1 MQQTRQQTLPVSPR
15 KRPKTMKND
24 TRQPFLAPF
33 RADRATAVLGIVV
46 RMTVDDLR
54 QKAEAAAR
62 GMSVNVWSA
71 FLAETRC
78 RAKIATWVARFGRDL
93 PSHHVVHGRRFGG
106 CVEEPG
112 ASNGRIG
119 QPRGA
124 EIESLNIARLLH
136 LSGQIFLIPQLRALK
151 QLKCSSHN
159 TLPLPIPLR
168 FSAAAAEGGEPG
180 LSRLLPDRD

>member
-1 MQQTRQQTLPVSPR
+1 MQQTRQQTLPILPR

-62 GMSVNVWSA
+62 GMSVSVWSA
-71 FLAETRC
+71 FLAETLY

-106 CVEEPG
+106 CVSDPG
-112 ASNGRIG
+112 ASNGLIG

-124 EIESLNIARLLH
+124 EIKSLNIASEPLLFGFISGAQGGRAMNPKSSGSGAI
-136 LSGQIFLIPQLRALK
+136 LSEYEAIYAGGGGG
-151 QLKCSSHN
+151 CN
-159 TLPLPIPLR
+159 TS
-168 FSAAAAEGGEPG
+168 FSN
-180 LSRLLPDRD
+180 LLDER

>member
-1 MQQTRQQTLPVSPR
+1 MEQTRQQTLPVSPR

-46 RMTVDDLR
+46 RMTADDLR

-71 FLAETRC
+71 FLAETRF

-93 PSHHVVHGRRFGG
+93 PSHHVVDGRRFFLALTGL
-106 CVEEPG
+106 G
-112 ASNGRIG
+112 A
-119 QPRGA
+119 
-124 EIESLNIARLLH
+124 IESGFC
-136 LSGQIFLIPQLRALK
+136 SLIR
-151 QLKCSSHN
+151 
-159 TLPLPIPLR
+159 
-168 FSAAAAEGGEPG
+168 G
-180 LSRLLPDRD
+180 LSSRQVLYMVTQVVLRDLDSKSKIRDSTIDVFLAKARCFFAGAISRK

>member
-1 MQQTRQQTLPVSPR
+1 MQQTRQQTLPDSPR

-62 GMSVNVWSA
+62 GMSVSVWSA
-71 FLAETRC
+71 FLAETLF

-93 PSHHVVHGRRFGG
+93 PSHHGVHARGFGG
-106 CVEEPG
+106 C
-112 ASNGRIG
+112 
-119 QPRGA
+119 
-124 EIESLNIARLLH
+124 IEAAGPQKDV
-136 LSGQIFLIPQLRALK
+136 SG
-151 QLKCSSHN
+151 S
-159 TLPLPIPLR
+159 PL
-168 FSAAAAEGGEPG
+168 G
-180 LSRLLPDRD
+180 

>member
-1 MQQTRQQTLPVSPR
+1 MQQTRQQTLPDSPR

-54 QKAEAAAR
+54 QKAAAAAH

-71 FLAETRC
+71 FLAETRF

-106 CVEEPG
+106 CVEDLG
-112 ASNGRIG
+112 ASIGRIG
-119 QPRGA
+119 RVLEPLVSSLAPDPRQVLL
-124 EIESLNIARLLH
+124 SLRAVKTARLEGRNCTSTRFHGLQAITWGVDCPG
-136 LSGQIFLIPQLRALK
+136 LCQ
-151 QLKCSSHN
+151 CSS
-159 TLPLPIPLR
+159 
-168 FSAAAAEGGEPG
+168 
-180 LSRLLPDRD
+180 

>member
-1 MQQTRQQTLPVSPR
+1 MQQTRQQTLPDSPR

-54 QKAEAAAR
+54 RKAVAAAH

-71 FLAETRC
+71 FLAETRF

-93 PSHHVVHGRRFGG
+93 PSHHVVDGRRFFLALRGRL
-106 CVEEPG
+106 G
-112 ASNGRIG
+112 AIEALG
-119 QPRGA
+119 QP
-124 EIESLNIARLLH
+124 
-136 LSGQIFLIPQLRALK
+136 
-151 QLKCSSHN
+151 HN
-159 TLPLPIPLR
+159 RVTQYCTPPSCKWSNR
-168 FSAAAAEGGEPG
+168 RYSTAKSA
-180 LSRLLPDRD
+180 

>member
-1 MQQTRQQTLPVSPR
+1 MQQTRQQTLPDSPR

-71 FLAETRC
+71 FLAETRF
-78 RAKIATWVARFGRDL
+78 RAKIAT
-93 PSHHVVHGRRFGG
+93 
-106 CVEEPG
+106 
-112 ASNGRIG
+112 
-119 QPRGA
+119 
-124 EIESLNIARLLH
+124 
-136 LSGQIFLIPQLRALK
+136 
-151 QLKCSSHN
+151 
-159 TLPLPIPLR
+159 
-168 FSAAAAEGGEPG
+168 
-180 LSRLLPDRD
+180 

>member
-1 MQQTRQQTLPVSPR
+1 
-15 KRPKTMKND
+15 
-24 TRQPFLAPF
+24 
-33 RADRATAVLGIVV
+33 
-46 RMTVDDLR
+46 MTVDDLR

-71 FLAETRC
+71 FLAETRF

-93 PSHHVVHGRRFGG
+93 PSYHVVHGRRFGG
-106 CVEEPG
+106 CVSDPG

>member
-1 MQQTRQQTLPVSPR
+1 MQQTRQQTLPDSPR

-62 GMSVNVWSA
+62 GMSVSVWSA
-71 FLAETRC
+71 FLAETLY

-106 CVEEPG
+106 CVSDPG
-112 ASNGRIG
+112 ASNRRIG

-124 EIESLNIARLLH
+124 EIESLNIASEPLLFGFISGAQGGRAMNPKSSGSGAI
-136 LSGQIFLIPQLRALK
+136 LSEYEAIYAGGGGG
-151 QLKCSSHN
+151 CN
-159 TLPLPIPLR
+159 TS
-168 FSAAAAEGGEPG
+168 FSN
-180 LSRLLPDRD
+180 LLDER